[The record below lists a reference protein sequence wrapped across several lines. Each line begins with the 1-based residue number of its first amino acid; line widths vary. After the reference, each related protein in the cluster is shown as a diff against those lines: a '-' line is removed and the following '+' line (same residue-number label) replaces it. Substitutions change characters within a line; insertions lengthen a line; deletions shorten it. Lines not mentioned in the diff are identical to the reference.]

1 MQHEKGQFQGEG
13 GLQLFYQG
21 WRPEAETKAALII
34 AHGLGEHSGRY
45 ANVVNHLI
53 PRGYAIY
60 GYDLRGH
67 GRSPGKRGHI
77 NSWGEYRADAHAFL
91 RMVREQ
97 QPDRPL
103 FLMGHSLGSLI
114 ALEYTLRD
122 SGAAEWVQGVVSS
135 GTALS
140 TEGFSPLLLMI
151 SRVLSRVLPALGIK
165 TGLDATA
172 LSRNPAVVQAYQ
184 DDPLVHGVGTPRMA
198 TESMAA
204 IEWTL
209 GHAANWNLPLLL
221 LHGVADRLAPI
232 GPSRTFFDQVSI
244 ADKRM
249 IEYPG
254 GYHEPHNDTNHEQ
267 ATADLEQWLAQHI
280 TGGS

>member
-1 MQHEKGQFQGEG
+1 VQHNKGLFRAAG
-13 GLQLFYQG
+13 GLELWYQC
-21 WRPEAETKAALII
+21 WRPEAEATATLAIL
-34 AHGLGEHSGRY
+34 HGLGEHSGRY

-53 PRGYAIY
+53 PRGYAVY

-103 FLMGHSLGSLI
+103 FLLGHSLGSLI

-184 DDPLVHGVGTPRMA
+184 DDPLVHGVGTPRLA
-198 TESMAA
+198 TESTAA
-204 IEWTL
+204 IKWTL
-209 GHAANWNLPLLL
+209 AHAANWNLPLLL

-249 IEYPG
+249 IEYQG

-267 ATADLEQWLAQHI
+267 ATADLEQWLAQHM